1 MIRWPARFDPER
13 CPVFVHNELV
23 MAAPPEAV
31 WAWLIRAELWPTWYS
46 NSHPV
51 VVEDGPRGELGP
63 GSRFRWRT
71 FGVPFRSTIEEFVPG
86 ERIAWRGVGPG
97 FAAYRAWFIEPRPGG
112 CWVLTEETQHGA
124 LARLGNL
131 LMPNRMRK
139 YHQLWLEALERQARQ
154 GPPP

>member
-1 MIRWPARFDPER
+1 MIRWPARFEPER
-13 CPVFVHNELV
+13 CPVFVHNERA

-46 NSHPV
+46 NSHAV

-63 GSRFRWRT
+63 GARFRWRT
-71 FGVPFRSTIEEFVPG
+71 FGVPLRSTIEEFVPG

-97 FAAYRAWFIEPRPGG
+97 FAAYRAWFIAPRPGG

-124 LARLGNL
+124 LARLGHL

-139 YHQLWLEALERQARQ
+139 YHQLWLEALERQARR